1 MKKYKIVLL
10 IVILLSLTG
19 CSFEYNIKIDTNTIS
34 EENIVYIPNTD
45 KNNIKLE
52 VEKLVSKYTGPT
64 NSLGMYKQSV
74 IEDNNN
80 FGMSYKKNYDTL
92 NDYNNSLS
100 FSICYDN
107 YKLIKE
113 KDKIVISTS
122 KRFNCFNKYSEL
134 DDVTIN
140 IDSSLEVES
149 SNADEVNGNIYT
161 WNINK
166 SNADNKPINIV
177 LKPNTEQKEK
187 QRQLSVVLLV
197 IAAFILL
204 GIIVFLIRSKG
215 KRKNKI

>member
-19 CSFEYNIKIDTNTIS
+19 CSFEYNMKIDTNTIS

-45 KNNIKLE
+45 KNDIKQE
-52 VEKLVSKYTGPT
+52 VEKLVSRYTGPT

-204 GIIVFLIRSKG
+204 GIIVFLIRTRG
-215 KRKNKI
+215 KRKKKI

>member
-19 CSFEYNIKIDTNTIS
+19 CSFEYNMKIDTNTIS

-45 KNNIKLE
+45 KNDIKQE
-52 VEKLVSKYTGPT
+52 VEKLVSRYTGPT

-140 IDSSLEVES
+140 IDSSLEVKS

>member
-19 CSFEYNIKIDTNTIS
+19 CSFEYNMKIDTNTIS

-45 KNNIKLE
+45 KNDIKQE
-52 VEKLVSKYTGPT
+52 VEKLVSRYTGPT

-107 YKLIKE
+107 YKLIKK

>member
-19 CSFEYNIKIDTNTIS
+19 CSFEYNMKIDTNTIS

-45 KNNIKLE
+45 KNDIKQE
-52 VEKLVSKYTGPT
+52 VEKLVSRYTGPT

-166 SNADNKPINIV
+166 SNADNKPVNIV

>member
-45 KNNIKLE
+45 KNDIKQE
-52 VEKLVSKYTGPT
+52 VEKLVSRYTGPT

>member
-19 CSFEYNIKIDTNTIS
+19 CSFEYNMKIDTNTIS

-45 KNNIKLE
+45 KNDIKQE
-52 VEKLVSKYTGPT
+52 VEKLVSRYTGPT
-64 NSLGMYKQSV
+64 NSLGMYNQSV

>member
-19 CSFEYNIKIDTNTIS
+19 CSFEYNMKIDTNTIS

-45 KNNIKLE
+45 KNDIKQE
-52 VEKLVSKYTGPT
+52 VEKLVSRYTGPT

-177 LKPNTEQKEK
+177 LKLNTEQKEK

-204 GIIVFLIRSKG
+204 GIIVFLIRTRG

>member
-19 CSFEYNIKIDTNTIS
+19 CSFEYNMKIDTNTIS

-45 KNNIKLE
+45 KNDIKQE
-52 VEKLVSKYTGPT
+52 VEKLVSRYTGPT

-166 SNADNKPINIV
+166 SNADNRPINIV

>member
-1 MKKYKIVLL
+1 M
-10 IVILLSLTG
+10 TPG
-19 CSFEYNIKIDTNTIS
+19 
-34 EENIVYIPNTD
+34 
-45 KNNIKLE
+45 
-52 VEKLVSKYTGPT
+52 
-64 NSLGMYKQSV
+64 
-74 IEDNNN
+74 
-80 FGMSYKKNYDTL
+80 
-92 NDYNNSLS
+92 
-100 FSICYDN
+100 FS
-107 YKLIKE
+107 
-113 KDKIVISTS
+113 
-122 KRFNCFNKYSEL
+122 RFNCFNKYSEL

>member
-204 GIIVFLIRSKG
+204 GIIVFLIRTRG

>member
-19 CSFEYNIKIDTNTIS
+19 CSFEYNMKIDTNTIS

-45 KNNIKLE
+45 KNDIKQE
-52 VEKLVSKYTGPT
+52 VEKLVSRYTGPT

-204 GIIVFLIRSKG
+204 GIIVFLIRTRG

>member
-1 MKKYKIVLL
+1 M
-10 IVILLSLTG
+10 
-19 CSFEYNIKIDTNTIS
+19 KIDTNTIS

-45 KNNIKLE
+45 KNDIKQE
-52 VEKLVSKYTGPT
+52 VEKLVSRYTGPT

>member
-19 CSFEYNIKIDTNTIS
+19 CSFEYNMKIDTNTIS

-45 KNNIKLE
+45 KNDIKQE
-52 VEKLVSKYTGPT
+52 VEKLVSRYTGPT

-113 KDKIVISTS
+113 KDKIVISSS
-122 KRFNCFNKYSEL
+122 KRFNCFNKYSVL

>member
-1 MKKYKIVLL
+1 M
-10 IVILLSLTG
+10 
-19 CSFEYNIKIDTNTIS
+19 
-34 EENIVYIPNTD
+34 
-45 KNNIKLE
+45 E

-74 IEDNNN
+74 IENNNN
-80 FGMSYKKNYDTL
+80 FGMSYKKTYDTL
-92 NDYNNSLS
+92 NDYNSSLS

>member
-19 CSFEYNIKIDTNTIS
+19 CSFEYNMKIDTNTIS

-45 KNNIKLE
+45 KNDIKQE
-52 VEKLVSKYTGPT
+52 VEKLVSRYTGPT

-197 IAAFILL
+197 ISAFILL

>member
-19 CSFEYNIKIDTNTIS
+19 CSFEYNMKIDTNTIS

-45 KNNIKLE
+45 KNDIKQE
-52 VEKLVSKYTGPT
+52 VEKLVSRYTGPT

-74 IEDNNN
+74 IENNNN
-80 FGMSYKKNYDTL
+80 FGMSYKKTYDTL
-92 NDYNNSLS
+92 NDYNSSLS

>member
-1 MKKYKIVLL
+1 MKKHKIVLL

-45 KNNIKLE
+45 KNNIKIE

-64 NSLGMYKQSV
+64 NSLGMYKQEA
-74 IEDNNN
+74 IENNNN
-80 FGMSYKKNYDTL
+80 FGMSYKKTYDTL
-92 NDYNNSLS
+92 DDYNNSLS

-140 IDSSLEVES
+140 IDSRLEVES

-197 IAAFILL
+197 ISAFILL
-204 GIIVFLIRSKG
+204 GIIVFLIRLKG

>member
-19 CSFEYNIKIDTNTIS
+19 CSFEYNMKIDTNTIS

-45 KNNIKLE
+45 KNDIKQE
-52 VEKLVSKYTGPT
+52 VEKLVSRYTGPT

-204 GIIVFLIRSKG
+204 GIIVFLIRARG

>member
-19 CSFEYNIKIDTNTIS
+19 CSFEYNMKIDTNTIS

>member
-1 MKKYKIVLL
+1 MKKYKIALL
-10 IVILLSLTG
+10 VVILLSLTG
-19 CSFEYNIKIDTNTIS
+19 CSFEYNMKIDTNTIS

-45 KNNIKLE
+45 KNDIKQE
-52 VEKLVSKYTGPT
+52 VEKLVSRYTGPT

-204 GIIVFLIRSKG
+204 GIIVFLIRTRG

>member
-1 MKKYKIVLL
+1 MKKYKIILL

>member
-19 CSFEYNIKIDTNTIS
+19 CSFEYNMKIDTNTIS

-45 KNNIKLE
+45 KNDIKQE
-52 VEKLVSKYTGPT
+52 VEKLVSRYTGPT

-113 KDKIVISTS
+113 KDKIVMSTS

-204 GIIVFLIRSKG
+204 GIIVFLIRTRG

>member
-19 CSFEYNIKIDTNTIS
+19 CSFEYNMKIDTNTIS
-34 EENIVYIPNTD
+34 EENIVYIQNTD
-45 KNNIKLE
+45 KNDIKQE
-52 VEKLVSKYTGPT
+52 VEKLVSRYTGPT

>member
-19 CSFEYNIKIDTNTIS
+19 CSFEYNMKIDTNTIS

-45 KNNIKLE
+45 KNDIKQE
-52 VEKLVSKYTGPT
+52 VEKLVSRYTGPT

>member
-166 SNADNKPINIV
+166 SNANNKPINIV

-204 GIIVFLIRSKG
+204 GIIVFLIRTRG

>member
-1 MKKYKIVLL
+1 
-10 IVILLSLTG
+10 
-19 CSFEYNIKIDTNTIS
+19 
-34 EENIVYIPNTD
+34 
-45 KNNIKLE
+45 
-52 VEKLVSKYTGPT
+52 
-64 NSLGMYKQSV
+64 MYKQSV

>member
-1 MKKYKIVLL
+1 MKEYKLVLL
-10 IVILLSLTG
+10 IIILLSLTG
-19 CSFEYNIKIDTNTIS
+19 CSFEYNIKVNTNTIT
-34 EENIVYIPNTD
+34 EENVIYIANTN
-45 KNNIKLE
+45 KNNIKQE
-52 VEKLVSKYTGPT
+52 VESLVNNYTGPT
-64 NSLGMYKQSV
+64 NSLGMYEQSV
-74 IEDNNN
+74 VEKNNE
-80 FGMSYKKNYDTL
+80 FGMSYKKTYDELT
-92 NDYNNSLS
+92 DYNHSLS

-122 KRFNCFNKYSEL
+122 KRFNCFNKYSDL

-140 IDSSLEVES
+140 IDSRLEVES

-197 IAAFILL
+197 ISAFILL
-204 GIIVFLIRSKG
+204 GIIVFLIRLKG

>member
-1 MKKYKIVLL
+1 MKEYKLVLL
-10 IVILLSLTG
+10 IIILLSLTG
-19 CSFEYNIKIDTNTIS
+19 CSFEYNIKVNTNTIT
-34 EENIVYIPNTD
+34 EENVIYIANTN
-45 KNNIKLE
+45 KNNIKQE
-52 VEKLVSKYTGPT
+52 VESLVNNYTGPT
-64 NSLGMYKQSV
+64 NSLGMYEQSV
-74 IEDNNN
+74 VEKNNE
-80 FGMSYKKNYDTL
+80 FGMSYKKTYDELT
-92 NDYNNSLS
+92 DYNHSLS

-140 IDSSLEVES
+140 IDSRLEVES

-197 IAAFILL
+197 ISAFILL
-204 GIIVFLIRSKG
+204 GIIVFLIRLKG

>member
-10 IVILLSLTG
+10 ILILLSLTG
-19 CSFEYNIKIDTNTIS
+19 CSFEYNMKIDTNTIS

-45 KNNIKLE
+45 KNDIKQE
-52 VEKLVSKYTGPT
+52 VEKLVSRYTGPT

>member
-187 QRQLSVVLLV
+187 QSQLSVVLLV

-204 GIIVFLIRSKG
+204 GIIVFLIRTRG

>member
-19 CSFEYNIKIDTNTIS
+19 CSFEYNMKIDTNTIS

-45 KNNIKLE
+45 KNDIKQE
-52 VEKLVSKYTGPT
+52 VEKLVSRYTGPT

-80 FGMSYKKNYDTL
+80 FGMPYKKNYDTL

>member
-74 IEDNNN
+74 IENNNN
-80 FGMSYKKNYDTL
+80 FGMSYKKTYDTL

>member
-1 MKKYKIVLL
+1 MRKHKIVLL

-140 IDSSLEVES
+140 IDSRLEVES